1 MSSENHH
8 HPHHYFYHQ
17 NLHIHHRSTFLPML
31 CSRPSIKDV
40 SLPQWRD
47 QPGSFSNDPLSPRI
61 GCMGQVKRH
70 NKIVGLLTTK
80 SNSTNISIS
89 PGVKYFK
96 LKKLF
101 SSKTLSTTTTTTTN
115 ATAPAPA
122 PSASSCGSRPR
133 GTVNSANV
141 PRNHHKHKCNRNENV
156 VPISIEN
163 MDPPLPVIKRV
174 KKQEEERQMDSLWK
188 RRSGGAALRTLQ
200 LQQIHHSRHH
210 LQLASCEADAGA
222 IDNNDST

>member
-8 HPHHYFYHQ
+8 LPHHYFYHH
-17 NLHIHHRSTFLPML
+17 NLHIHRRTTFLPML

-40 SLPQWRD
+40 NLPQCRD

-80 SNSTNISIS
+80 SNTNTNIIS
-89 PGVKYFK
+89 PGVKYAK

-101 SSKTLSTTTTTTTN
+101 SGKNLGSTTTTV
-115 ATAPAPA
+115 AAPTV
-122 PSASSCGSRPR
+122 STCGARPR

-141 PRNHHKHKCNRNENV
+141 SRSHRHRCKRNENS

-163 MDPPLPVIKRV
+163 MDLPLPVIKRV
-174 KKQEEERQMDSLWK
+174 QKPEEERQVDSLWK
-188 RRSGGAALRTLQ
+188 RRSGGAALKSLQ

-210 LQLASCEADAGA
+210 PQLTSV
-222 IDNNDST
+222 